1 MHAARGYEPGQSLPC
16 IQDPSSVTLGC
27 QIREAAAQSRATAD
41 GLGSLICGR
50 SLAEVWTATGSS
62 ALLRVGRGVRVRAS
76 WSAFGVIS
84 SFFLIKGGNSGPL
97 YTESVPVRS
106 CSCELRRA
114 EHSKLAASVNPAGAG
129 EFGLYPE
136 FGPVFFV
143 LQATSQATLVLTAK
157 FRVREHGSR
166 RSVSFRKDNPMAY
179 ASVQRRFKI
188 FASVCRR

>member
-84 SFFLIKGGNSGPL
+84 SFFSHQ
-97 YTESVPVRS
+97 
-106 CSCELRRA
+106 RRKQRTFIYR
-114 EHSKLAASVNPAGAG
+114 ER
-129 EFGLYPE
+129 
-136 FGPVFFV
+136 
-143 LQATSQATLVLTAK
+143 TSALVLMRASESRTLETCCVGQPCRRWRVRPVSRVWTCV
-157 FRVREHGSR
+157 FRVTGDFTGDTSFDGE
-166 RSVSFRKDNPMAY
+166 VSSERARVQEERKL
-179 ASVQRRFKI
+179 SQG
-188 FASVCRR
+188 